1 MCILKTYCFISEET
15 HDSWGWQHRWCERVY
30 GGNRLASGHLA
41 RSSFLPRISSTH
53 LVPHFILVF
62 EFVPNDPFAAGSPPI
77 LTSHIPATVLT
88 PSPFFFPI
96 SFPPPRAFSLVHYF
110 YAHSLLPLLKFDQ
123 SNSVSFYPLII
134 WISLVLS
141 LFLGYVS
148 LYFSSF
154 SNHSNWLSSWPVRIC
169 CFLPRVICDPVSA

>member
-1 MCILKTYCFISEET
+1 MRGHIWGFITLDAVPRTFLCILKTYCFILKET
-15 HDSWGWQHRWCERVY
+15 YDSWSWQHRWYQRMY
-30 GGNRLASGHLA
+30 GGNRLASGHLVK
-41 RSSFLPRISSTH
+41 SSFFPPRISSTH
-53 LVPHFILVF
+53 FLPHFILVF
-62 EFVPNDPFAAGSPPI
+62 VFVSNDSFAVGSPPI

-110 YAHSLLPLLKFDQ
+110 YAHSLLLLLKFDQ

-141 LFLGYVS
+141 LFLGYAS
-148 LYFSSF
+148 PLFPLLF
-154 SNHSNWLSSWPVRIC
+154 
-169 CFLPRVICDPVSA
+169 